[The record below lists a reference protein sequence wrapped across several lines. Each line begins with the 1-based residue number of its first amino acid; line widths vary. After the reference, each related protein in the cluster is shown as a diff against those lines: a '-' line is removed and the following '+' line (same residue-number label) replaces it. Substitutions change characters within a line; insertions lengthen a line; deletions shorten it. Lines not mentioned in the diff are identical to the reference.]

1 MDYNCQYVWL
11 MIMMMMS
18 TKKAKGQICRFI
30 HLLQLDTI
38 YTLPRPDALPEKL
51 MAFETAGPHKS
62 HPWVR
67 QMCSLSF
74 KNGRYCSRKSKKWP
88 INSPLPDD
96 KKRKAMSENPL
107 LQTLNLGR
115 YLNNNYNDIS
125 LLVYQLESTFYYIH
139 ILCSNNN
146 ICASAKLSVNSLNF
160 TLKIF

>member
-1 MDYNCQYVWL
+1 
-11 MIMMMMS
+11 
-18 TKKAKGQICRFI
+18 
-30 HLLQLDTI
+30 
-38 YTLPRPDALPEKL
+38 
-51 MAFETAGPHKS
+51 MAFEAAGPHKS

-96 KKRKAMSENPL
+96 KKGKAMSENPL
-107 LQTLNLGR
+107 IQTLNLGR

-125 LLVYQLESTFYYIH
+125 LLARKHILLHTYT